1 MFVGPS
7 LSLTSIPFSCAFFSL
22 ASASRRRP
30 PPPQALNVTT
40 TQDARLRVGVD
51 VLDRSF
57 FAEVRE
63 NRLSACVEWRGGKPG
78 WSLLYDL

>member
-1 MFVGPS
+1 M
-7 LSLTSIPFSCAFFSL
+7 
-22 ASASRRRP
+22 
-30 PPPQALNVTT
+30 TT